1 MFLPFTRGAPGEVG
15 LGLGLLIANEIA
27 KAQGG
32 SLSVESTPEEMRCVF
47 KMPVKR
53 AVN

>member
-1 MFLPFTRGAPGEVG
+1 MFRPFTRGAPGAVG
-15 LGLGLLIANEIA
+15 PGLGLLIANEIA

-32 SLSVESTPEEMRCVF
+32 SLSVGSTPEEMRFVF
-47 KMPVKR
+47 RMPVKR